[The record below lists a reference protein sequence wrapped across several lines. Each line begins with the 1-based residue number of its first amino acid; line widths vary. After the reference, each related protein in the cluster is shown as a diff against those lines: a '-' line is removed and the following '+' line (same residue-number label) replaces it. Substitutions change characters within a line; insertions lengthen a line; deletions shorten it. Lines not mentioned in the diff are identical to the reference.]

1 MNPSIDQTAPFQ
13 PAANQNNMTIEYDQ
27 PPLGKCPVQA
37 KGRINGK
44 PFYFGSCG
52 GYWALRIAA
61 RPDGDVFAD
70 DALVH
75 IEEYRGIHH
84 ARDLEINDGRFFAA
98 GYAEEG
104 ECLDFIQRAATT
116 LTAQ

>member
-1 MNPSIDQTAPFQ
+1 MI
-13 PAANQNNMTIEYDQ
+13 IEYDSL
-27 PPLGKCPVQA
+27 PSGKCPVQSEG
-37 KGRINGK
+37 KINGK
-44 PFYFGSCG
+44 PFYFRARG

-75 IEEYRGIHH
+75 IEEYKGINH
-84 ARDLEINDGRFFAA
+84 ARDLEINDGRFYGA

-104 ECLDFIQRAATT
+104 ECLEFISRAAAI
-116 LTAQ
+116 LTEKPTP